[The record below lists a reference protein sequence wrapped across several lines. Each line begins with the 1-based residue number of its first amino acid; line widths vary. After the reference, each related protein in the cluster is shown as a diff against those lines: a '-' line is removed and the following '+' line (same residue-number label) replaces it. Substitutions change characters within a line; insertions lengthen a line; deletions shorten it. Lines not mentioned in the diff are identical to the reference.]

1 MSVESS
7 LGLLRAQDPARSLPA
22 LPADTTDRLRTQIV
36 AVSPR
41 KRPARRRLVV
51 ALAVGAATLLF
62 AATGWAVHQGFF
74 QTAADV
80 RSDFATVTKNITLP
94 PGAVWKTPNLDEQG
108 VYPGKRAAEVLAYL
122 QATCAW
128 LSYWDDAHKTDATAR
143 MRSAVA
149 GFVLVRAAMP
159 FHPDGAS
166 EDVSGF
172 DQGTLALYDRV
183 IARQRA
189 NDATLTEQY
198 LQANCR

>member
-7 LGLLRAQDPARSLPA
+7 LELLRGQDPAHTLPA
-22 LPADTTDRLRTQIV
+22 LPVHARERLLAQIV
-36 AVSPR
+36 AGSPR

-51 ALAVGAATLLF
+51 ALAVGAAALLF
-62 AATGWAVHQGFF
+62 AATGWAIRQGFF

-80 RSDFATVTKNITLP
+80 RSDFATVTTNIALP
-94 PGAVWKTPNLDEQG
+94 SGAVWKTPNLDEQG
-108 VYPGKRAAEVLAYL
+108 LYAGTRAAEVLAYL

-128 LSYWDDAHKTDATAR
+128 LSYWDEAHKTGATAR